1 MTLGNLMSKEH
12 YEALSTCALNNDVPL
27 SPLSFLRRTAD
38 VYPDRVAVIYG
49 ERRYTWRTLTQRVRR
64 LAGALEASGVGP
76 G

>member
-49 ERRYTWRTLTQRVRR
+49 ERRYTWRTLTQRC
-64 LAGALEASGVGP
+64 LLYTSDAADE
-76 G
+76 